1 MAEFDVKCSYCGSF
15 VKAVFVN
22 SVLEVEPCE
31 DCLDERHDDGYRC
44 GYQEG
49 YEDRDEEEE

>member
-15 VKAVFVN
+15 VKAIFVKN
-22 SVLEVEPCE
+22 VLEVEPCE
-31 DCLDERHDDGYRC
+31 DCLDERHED

-49 YEDRDEEEE
+49 YSDCDEEEE